1 MKTIKSLYN
10 LNIPN
15 KYKRYIA
22 QYLSNLKE
30 NRLFHHANKIILF
43 GSCARE
49 AVKDSSDIDIFLIT
63 NVKLKEEDELSL
75 LFDPIPYQVDGI
87 YIPMDTLLQSQKEYN
102 ICKTNPCMVQ
112 KFVEKD
118 GIILNTKGV
127 SLWVIMIIL

>member
-1 MKTIKSLYN
+1 MRTIKSLDN

-15 KYKRYIA
+15 KYKRYIT

-30 NRLFHHANKIILF
+30 NRLFHHINKVILF

-49 AVKDSSDIDIFLIT
+49 TVKDYSDIDLFLIT

-87 YIPMDTLLQSQKEYN
+87 YIPIDTLLQFQEEYN
-102 ICKTNPCMVQ
+102 LCKENPYMVQ

-118 GIILNTKGV
+118 GILLNVKGV
-127 SLWVIMIIL
+127 LL

>member
-30 NRLFHHANKIILF
+30 NRLFHHVNKIILF

-49 AVKDSSDIDIFLIT
+49 AVRDYSDIDIFLIT
-63 NVKLKEEDELSL
+63 NVKLKEDDELSL
-75 LFDPIPYQVDGI
+75 LFDSIPYKVDGI
-87 YIPMDTLLQSQKEYN
+87 YIPMDTLLQSQEEYN
-102 ICKTNPCMVQ
+102 LCKENPYMVQ

-118 GIILNTKGV
+118 GILLNIKGV
-127 SLWVIMIIL
+127 VL